1 MSGLRKQVCSKHP
14 SFLAA
19 AGNLHEIV
27 VVLPYGV
34 PRRGGFQTQQY
45 VIQLGMLER
54 TQRHVVLHCNMFAAK
69 NRAS

>member
-1 MSGLRKQVCSKHP
+1 MSGLRTCVVNTLP
-14 SFLAA
+14 YLAA

-34 PRRGGFQTQQY
+34 PHRGGFQTQQY

-54 TQRHVVLHCNMFAAK
+54 TQRQDVLRSNKFATK